1 MFKRTLILFAA
12 LVCAIAIQAQDVDA
26 ILTKYFANTG
36 GVEKWK
42 ALKSTKMEGTASMQ
56 GFDLPGTIYGKAPNM
71 MRQEFSVQGKSIV
84 QAYDGTTAWMIN
96 PFAGGEEPQK
106 MTADDA
112 QEMTSQKFESEL
124 IDYKTK
130 GHSVVLEGKET
141 IDGTETYKLKL
152 TKKEGD
158 VEYYFF
164 DTEANVPIMMR
175 SAVKTGP
182 AKGQFTETYM
192 SDYQEVEGLMFPFF
206 IETKL
211 AGQTF
216 QKITIKTV
224 KLNEPLE
231 DTFFAFPKK

>member
-12 LVCAIAIQAQDVDA
+12 LVCAVAIQAQDVDA
-26 ILTKYFANTG
+26 ILAKYFQNTG

-42 ALKSTKMEGTASMQ
+42 ALKSTKMEGVASMQ
-56 GFDLPGTIYGKAPNM
+56 GLDIPGTMYGKAPNL
-71 MRQEFSVQGKSIV
+71 MRQEFSLQGKKIV

-96 PFAGGEEPQK
+96 PMAGSEEAQK
-106 MTADDA
+106 LPAEMAEEMTA
-112 QEMTSQKFESEL
+112 QKFESEL
-124 IDYKTK
+124 IDYKKK
-130 GHSVVLEGKET
+130 GHTVALEGKET
-141 IDGTETYKLKL
+141 IDGTETHKIKL

-175 SAVKTGP
+175 TAVKSGP
-182 AKGQFTETYM
+182 GKGQFTETYM

-206 IETKL
+206 IESKVG
-211 AGQTF
+211 GQTF

-231 DTFFAFPKK
+231 DTFFAYPKK